1 MITEKQYLEAL
12 ELIKNYRFQN
22 KKKSGRKTTSFFTIK
37 QKKEKILIIFK
48 YNKTQS
54 YSDVIFNIQSIFK
67 VGLSNSKKILK
78 ELQEGKLIKK
88 NGNRGK
94 YEML

>member
-22 KKKSGRKTTSFFTIK
+22 KKKSGRKRTSFFTTK
-37 QKKEKILIIFK
+37 QKKEKTLIVFSF
-48 YNKTQS
+48 NKIQS
-54 YSDVIFNIQSIFK
+54 YSEVLFNIQSVFK
-67 VGLSNSKKILK
+67 TGLSNSKKILN
-78 ELQEGKLIKK
+78 ELQKEKLIKK

-94 YEML
+94 YEIL